1 MVRGVFVSK
10 IVKNVPKWSG
20 ACLPACRIFL
30 YRRILKICVKITV
43 FSDMREICFR
53 KKSDSRMMRWLGS
66 WFSGLRGAC
75 GVDRGLAVCAWRTRT
90 AASGTGVKKSLRQ
103 VPKALEILQ
112 AGA

>member
-1 MVRGVFVSK
+1 
-10 IVKNVPKWSG
+10 
-20 ACLPACRIFL
+20 
-30 YRRILKICVKITV
+30 
-43 FSDMREICFR
+43 
-53 KKSDSRMMRWLGS
+53 MRWLGS

-112 AGA
+112 REAVIIMYTQELGFVKKQIRLHTQLHLLQETCMQTKTGFYLLVIGVKR